1 MQNYLEKL
9 FFKSLVTAIVKE
21 EDELN
26 ELFRNS
32 DKEYQKFAP
41 AGVSCLFETTFV
53 YITIKQLLKD
63 IFPLLIS
70 WEHPYPNDNYKKA
83 DMALLNS
90 FDSKDINTLIE
101 FKIWKTE
108 EGKEIIKDLDKLNT
122 VENIDKYMVFIEYT
136 DNKIEDNKKYL
147 ENELFNGKLKDIEIK
162 IIEYTNIETSFFD
175 SDNSQNVQ
183 KNMNIY
189 LVKA

>member
-108 EGKEIIKDLDKLNT
+108 EGKEIIEDIEKLNT
-122 VENIDKYMVFIEYT
+122 VENENIDKYMVVIEYT
-136 DNKIEDNKKYL
+136 DIRIEENKKFLEERHNLKNKINK
-147 ENELFNGKLKDIEIK
+147 
-162 IIEYTNIETSFFD
+162 
-175 SDNSQNVQ
+175 
-183 KNMNIY
+183 
-189 LVKA
+189 